1 MILNTVKSEVQTS
14 ETLDHKQAS
23 ISLNPVILHILSRDL
38 YQNHIESPFREILIN
53 AIDAHTEAGTTRP
66 VDIHL
71 PTMWDETFF
80 IRDYGSGLSHER
92 FMEIYLDYGN
102 SDRRDSNDV
111 HGGLGLGTK
120 SPLAYTNSFTVTSWH
135 GGRERMY
142 MVYYNEDNIPC
153 VDLINDVES
162 ESTNTGLKVQFT
174 ATSPQDWSQFHKAA
188 RELLCR
194 LPETAYNIVN
204 MAAVSF
210 GAEELVLPESH
221 AIGTIRLFK
230 GKGKLSVVMG
240 YVNYKLDPKTVLDY
254 LNTRNISIS
263 IQGRDLSVSSLIH
276 KLLAANNVEIMAN
289 IGDYPVHPSREYI
302 NVTPRAIT
310 RLCKE
315 LEGFLAELFSNN
327 DLSLEED
334 AHRYNLAGILTN
346 DKSQLRLRA
355 RYIVPDR
362 YYSYNRRISLPGQL
376 SSYGSLVQQH
386 AEWGGPVKVA
396 LIEGTELTDYVGN
409 NRRSFYMPA
418 NFPESTALLLV
429 DKGIMTDPDVLE
441 ELRKFDEFDVK
452 AEISAYLAE
461 KEREASEMSPTSYY
475 SRRIVQRTVVRSM
488 QDTSHNILVLKNSAF
503 ENPSPG
509 ARKLDWASGA
519 YNVSSLKDMNKE
531 IFWLPTKIGCARGDN
546 VEALRRYNQIR
557 SIVPT
562 WKAPVFIGLPASKG
576 TLSFERAFKP
586 IAELDAWIDA
596 FVSSDYVKRRLR
608 IATLQ
613 DSLPRIDSSRLQA
626 IQTYGPADWLS
637 RFIRLNR
644 FTQTV
649 SYIGNYGYT
658 GFTKLKD
665 DIKTSPDMLKLTAVL
680 QDLAVKFPLIFMRW
694 GYGASDFIDSN
705 SISDDL
711 ALWAEHVALITN
723 NHPTGMRNK

>member
-1 MILNTVKSEVQTS
+1 MILNSAKSAVQTS
-14 ETLDHKQAS
+14 DTLDHKQAS

-53 AIDAHTEAGTTRP
+53 AVDAHTEAGVTRP

-102 SDRRDSNDV
+102 SDRRDSNEV

-135 GGRERMY
+135 GGHERMY

-153 VDLINDVES
+153 VDLVSDTDSKDV
-162 ESTNTGLKVQFT
+162 NTGLKVQFT
-174 ATSPQDWSQFHKAA
+174 ATNPQDWSQFHKAA
-188 RELLCR
+188 KEVLCR
-194 LPETAYNIVN
+194 LPATSYNIVN

-210 GAEELVLPESH
+210 GPEDLVLPESH

-263 IQGRDLSVSSLIH
+263 IQGRELSVSSLIH

-310 RLCKE
+310 RLCTE
-315 LEGFLAELFSNN
+315 LEGFLGELFSNN

-346 DKSQLRLRA
+346 DKSQLRIRA

-362 YYSYNRRISLPGQL
+362 YYSYYRRISLPGQL
-376 SSYGSLVQQH
+376 STYGGLVQQH

-409 NRRSFYMPA
+409 NRRHFFMPA
-418 NFPESTALLLV
+418 NFPDNTALVLV

-441 ELRKFDEFDVK
+441 ELEKFEQVDVK
-452 AEISAYLAE
+452 ADIAAYLAE
-461 KEREASEMSPTSYY
+461 KEREASELSPPSH
-475 SRRIVQRTVVRSM
+475 RPRQFFQRTVVRSM

-503 ENPSPG
+503 DNHSPG

-519 YNVSSLKDMNKE
+519 YNVASLKDMNKE

-546 VEALRRYNQIR
+546 VDALRRYNQIR

-586 IAELDAWIDA
+586 ISELDAWIEA
-596 FVSSDYVKRRLR
+596 FVTSDYVMRRFRLSV
-608 IATLQ
+608 LH
-613 DSLPRIDSSRLQA
+613 DSLPRINTSRLQEVQA
-626 IQTYGPADWLS
+626 YGSADWLS
-637 RFIRLNR
+637 RLVRLNR
-644 FTQTV
+644 FTKNI

-658 GFTKLKD
+658 GFGKLRD
-665 DIKTSPDMLKLTAVL
+665 DVKASSSMLKLSAIL
-680 QDLAVKFPLIFMRW
+680 HDLSIKFPLIFVVW
-694 GYGASDFIDSN
+694 GYGLSDFVEN
-705 SISDDL
+705 NNISDAL
-711 ALWAEHVALITN
+711 PLWAEHVALITN